1 MKARLTL
8 PQQYPCWCHSKN
20 LIRILFTLGTP
31 AEPNLLSGIGEE
43 ASCTL
48 VPEDHS

>member
-1 MKARLTL
+1 MRARLTL
-8 PQQYPCWCHSKN
+8 PQQYPCSKN

-48 VPEDHS
+48 VPKDHS